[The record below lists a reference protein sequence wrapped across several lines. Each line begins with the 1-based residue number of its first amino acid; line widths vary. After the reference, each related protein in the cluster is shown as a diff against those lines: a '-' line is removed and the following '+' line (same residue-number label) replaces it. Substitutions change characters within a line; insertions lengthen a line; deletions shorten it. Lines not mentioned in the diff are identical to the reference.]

1 MYKKLIYLIFF
12 SFVPESLR
20 WHVVDMN
27 FHQAESIIKRTVS
40 FNKSPFP
47 RKLFDEVKRNSIKE
61 SHLPTRRK
69 KANILDVF
77 KSPKLRRITFILSIV
92 W

>member
-1 MYKKLIYLIFF
+1 MQ
-12 SFVPESLR
+12 

-27 FHQAESIIKRTVS
+27 FHQAESIVKRTVS
-40 FNKSPFP
+40 FTKLSFP
-47 RKLFDEVKRNSIKE
+47 CKLFDEVKRNSMKE

-77 KSPKLRRITFILSIV
+77 KSPKQTAADKFHTFLCLHGE
-92 W
+92 